1 MKDYTPL
8 LRKIQDRYNPDNL
21 YEVRNRALS
30 ESSQSL
36 YDIAKYVRLAM
47 MEVDD
52 SYTQKTI
59 QAGEN
64 VKTCLRNELN
74 GDVDFEYQGS
84 VMTQTHIRGASD
96 IDVLTFVGN
105 FSGTDLHKVRQII
118 NNCSYSYSGYEL
130 EILKRWERSFNPY
143 VGNPTEDL
151 RLLRLECER
160 ILYQTYSKCDL
171 TKPKSIKITN
181 THFHRDVDIVICNR
195 FDSVDYIKGKGDE
208 YRGVEI
214 FDKQKNQRLAPD
226 YPFLSIKRINSRSAE
241 TEGRLK
247 RMIRFLKNVRTDS
260 DQDISLTSFDINAIC
275 YDINTNVYDKC
286 HYMDLVRV
294 LYNKL
299 NMLCIRENANDLRSV
314 VGDEYI
320 FRNNPDKFSA
330 LLKLRNEVTDIYN
343 SNRLL

>member
-1 MKDYTPL
+1 M
-8 LRKIQDRYNPDNL
+8 
-21 YEVRNRALS
+21 RNKALS
-30 ESSQSL
+30 ESRQSL

-143 VGNPTEDL
+143 VGNQSEYL
-151 RLLRLECER
+151 RLLGLECMR
-160 ILYQTYSKCDL
+160 ILS
-171 TKPKSIKITN
+171 
-181 THFHRDVDIVICNR
+181 
-195 FDSVDYIKGKGDE
+195 
-208 YRGVEI
+208 
-214 FDKQKNQRLAPD
+214 
-226 YPFLSIKRINSRSAE
+226 
-241 TEGRLK
+241 
-247 RMIRFLKNVRTDS
+247 
-260 DQDISLTSFDINAIC
+260 
-275 YDINTNVYDKC
+275 
-286 HYMDLVRV
+286 
-294 LYNKL
+294 
-299 NMLCIRENANDLRSV
+299 
-314 VGDEYI
+314 
-320 FRNNPDKFSA
+320 
-330 LLKLRNEVTDIYN
+330 
-343 SNRLL
+343 